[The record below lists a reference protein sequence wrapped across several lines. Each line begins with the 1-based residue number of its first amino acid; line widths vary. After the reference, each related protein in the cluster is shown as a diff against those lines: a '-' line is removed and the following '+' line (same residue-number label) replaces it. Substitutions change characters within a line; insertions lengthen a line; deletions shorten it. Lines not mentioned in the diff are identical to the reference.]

1 MATVAELLP
10 SKSKSA
16 AKIKEESQL
25 SVVAKRFLRHR
36 LAVLSLILIVLVFTA
51 SLLAPVITT
60 YPRDAVDV
68 ATNARPAPPG
78 IAGSEGGVHLLGI
91 DHLGRDLFTRVLFA
105 GRISLSIAIA
115 VVFISESIGVII
127 GAAAGY
133 YGGWLDAFI
142 SRLIEFMLSI
152 PTLPILLIVSALL
165 LSSNEPLPLPR
176 FMVNAISAILLASER
191 EAQKVV
197 ILVLILVAFGWLG
210 AARLMRGMALSLRNQ
225 DFVESLR
232 AVGAND
238 ARIIFRH
245 IIPNGIAPILVN
257 ASLALGGVIILEA
270 ALSFL
275 GLGIQDPTPTW
286 GNMMAQSQSYMFQH
300 PWLPLIPGIPLVL
313 VSLSFNFIGDGLRDA
328 LDPRLKR

>member
-1 MATVAELLP
+1 MATVAEMLP

-16 AKIKEESQL
+16 AQFKEESQFA
-25 SVVAKRFLRHR
+25 VVAKRFLRHR
-36 LAVLSLILIVLVFTA
+36 LAVFSLIFIVLIFTA

-60 YPRDAVDV
+60 YPRDTVDV
-68 ATNARPAPPG
+68 ATNVRPAPPG
-78 IAGSEGGVHLLGI
+78 IAGSEGNVHLLGI
-91 DHLGRDLFTRVLFA
+91 DHLGRDLFTRVLYA
-105 GRISLSIAIA
+105 GRISLSIAIL
-115 VVFISESIGVII
+115 VVFISESMGVII
-127 GAAAGY
+127 GAFAGY
-133 YGGWLDAFI
+133 YGGWLDALV
-142 SRLIEFMLSI
+142 SRLIEFMLSV
-152 PTLPILLIVSALL
+152 PLLPILLIVSALL
-165 LSSNEPLPLPR
+165 LRTDTALPLPR
-176 FMVNAISAILLASER
+176 FLIRAIGAILLTSDN
-191 EAQKVV
+191 EAVKVV
-197 ILVLILVAFGWLG
+197 ILVLILVCFGWLG

-238 ARIIFRH
+238 IRIIFRH

-328 LDPRLKR
+328 LDPRLKQ

>member
-1 MATVAELLP
+1 MLP
-10 SKSKSA
+10 SKRKPA
-16 AKIKEESQL
+16 AAVKEESQF
-25 SVVAKRFLRHR
+25 SVVARRFMRHR
-36 LAVLSLILIVLVFTA
+36 LAVFSLILILVIFTA
-51 SLLAPVITT
+51 SLLAPWITT
-60 YPRDAVDV
+60 YPRDTVDV
-68 ATNARPAPPG
+68 ATTARPAPPG
-78 IAGSEGGVHLLGI
+78 IAGSEGNIHILGI
-91 DHLGRDLFTRVLFA
+91 DHLGRDLFTRVLYA
-105 GRISLSIAIA
+105 GRISLTIAFT
-115 VVFISESIGVII
+115 VVLISETLGVII
-127 GAAAGY
+127 GATAGY

-152 PTLPILLIVSALL
+152 PLLPILLIVSAILI
-165 LSSNEPLPLPR
+165 NTDAALPLPR

-197 ILVLILVAFGWLG
+197 VLVLILVVFSWLG

-232 AVGAND
+232 ALGAND

-257 ASLALGGVIILEA
+257 ASLGLGGIIILEA

-300 PWLPLIPGIPLVL
+300 PWLPLVPGIPLVL
-313 VSLSFNFIGDGLRDA
+313 VSLGFNFIGDGLRDA

>member
-1 MATVAELLP
+1 MATTAGALPAKRRAAE
-10 SKSKSA
+10 
-16 AKIKEESQL
+16 IKDESQFAIL
-25 SVVAKRFLRHR
+25 VRRFLRHR
-36 LAVLSLILIVLVFTA
+36 LAVFSLFLILLIFVA

-68 ATNARPAPPG
+68 ATSSRPAPPG
-78 IAGSEGGVHLLGI
+78 VAGSAGQVHILGI
-91 DHLGRDLFTRVLFA
+91 DHLGRDLFTRVLYA
-105 GRISLSIAIA
+105 GRISLSIAFA
-115 VVFISESIGVII
+115 VVLLSETAGVII
-127 GAAAGY
+127 GAVAGY
-133 YGGWLDAFI
+133 YGGWIDAII

-152 PTLPILLIVSALL
+152 PLLPILLIVSAILIKTDAH
-165 LSSNEPLPLPR
+165 LPLPGW
-176 FMVNAISAILLASER
+176 MISGISVILLASER

-197 ILVLILVAFGWLG
+197 VLVTILVTFGWLG

-232 AVGAND
+232 ALGAND

-257 ASLALGGVIILEA
+257 ASLSLGSVIILEA

-286 GNMMAQSQSYMFQH
+286 GNMLAQSQSYMFQH
-300 PWLPLIPGIPLVL
+300 PWLPLVPGIPLVL

>member
-1 MATVAELLP
+1 MATVAEMLP
-10 SKSKSA
+10 SKSKASTA
-16 AKIKEESQL
+16 TKEESQF
-25 SVVAKRFLRHR
+25 SIIAKRFLRHR
-36 LAVLSLILIVLVFTA
+36 MAVISLVMILLIFGA

-60 YPRDAVDV
+60 YPRDTVDV
-68 ATNARPAPPG
+68 ATSARPAPPG
-78 IAGSEGGVHLLGI
+78 IAGSEGNIHILGI
-91 DHLGRDLFTRVLFA
+91 DHLGRDLFTRVLYA
-105 GRISLSIAIA
+105 GRISLTIAIA
-115 VVFISESIGVII
+115 VVFISESLGVII
-127 GAAAGY
+127 GALAGF
-133 YGGWLDAFI
+133 YGGWIDAFV

-152 PTLPILLIVSALL
+152 PLLPILLIVSALL
-165 LSSNEPLPLPR
+165 LSTDEPLPLPD
-176 FMVNAISAILLASER
+176 VLVKAIGAILLTSDR
-191 EAQKVV
+191 ESQKVV
-197 ILVLILVAFGWLG
+197 VLILILVAFGWLG

-286 GNMMAQSQSYMFQH
+286 GNMMAQSRSYMFQH

-313 VSLSFNFIGDGLRDA
+313 VSLGFNFIGDGLRDA

>member
-1 MATVAELLP
+1 MATVAEMLP
-10 SKSKSA
+10 RKGNASTKV
-16 AKIKEESQL
+16 KEESQFW
-25 SVVAKRFLRHR
+25 VIAKRFLRHR
-36 LAVLSLILIVLVFTA
+36 LAVFSLILIVVVFIA

-60 YPRDAVDV
+60 YPRDTVDV

-78 IAGSEGGVHLLGI
+78 IAGSEGNVHLLGI
-91 DHLGRDLFTRVLFA
+91 DHLGRDLFTRVLYA

-115 VVFISESIGVII
+115 VVLISETLGVII
-127 GAAAGY
+127 GAVAGY
-133 YGGWLDAFI
+133 YGGWIDAFV

-152 PTLPILLIVSALL
+152 PLLPILLIVSALL
-165 LSSNEPLPLPR
+165 MSSNAPLPLPR
-176 FMVNAISAILLASER
+176 FMVNIISAILLASER
-191 EAQKVV
+191 ESQKVV
-197 ILVLILVAFGWLG
+197 ILVLILVVFGWLS

-232 AVGAND
+232 ALGAND

-257 ASLALGGVIILEA
+257 ASLSLGGVIVTEA

-275 GLGIQDPTPTW
+275 GLGVQDPTPTW

-300 PWLPLIPGIPLVL
+300 PWLPLVPGIPLVL
-313 VSLSFNFIGDGLRDA
+313 VALSFNFIGDGLRDA
-328 LDPRLKR
+328 LDPRSRL